1 MVESTA
7 SKCGSK
13 IRRIVDKSGGATT
26 KSTAAKGNDDTRVE
40 KYSGGSGGN
49 SGEKANAI
57 LLSRRRRHKTVHFT
71 ESPVNEFGNSRNHDW
86 RSSSCCRNNG
96 RGSVVSLPDEFDN
109 HVQQLFTFI
118 GTVLSAWDTNDRN
131 KDEGTCRT
139 TTTSTTS
146 VSISV
151 NRTATT
157 TTTRGATTSSS
168 ASTARIKQRQRDVLH
183 FLLYSSQSKLN
194 IDENVG
200 CQIYR
205 HRHWKIASGTC
216 NALFLKK
223 VRITVL
229 FYLVY

>member
-7 SKCGSK
+7 FKCGSK
-13 IRRIVDKSGGATT
+13 IRRIVDKSNGGKTI
-26 KSTAAKGNDDTRVE
+26 KSSAKAKEENRME
-40 KYSGGSGGN
+40 KRSS
-49 SGEKANAI
+49 ERNAV

-71 ESPVNEFGNSRNHDW
+71 ESPVNEFGTRIDGDVG
-86 RSSSCCRNNG
+86 RSTSCCQNEN

-118 GTVLSAWDTNDRN
+118 GSVLSSWDNSDN
-131 KDEGTCRT
+131 EDSEIACQT
-139 TTTSTTS
+139 TTTSTS

-157 TTTRGATTSSS
+157 TTSRNASSLY
-168 ASTARIKQRQRDVLH
+168 TARNRKRQRDVLH
-183 FLLYSSQSKLN
+183 FLLYSSQSKFN

-200 CQIYR
+200 CHIYR
-205 HRHWKIASGTC
+205 HRHWKMASGTC

-223 VRITVL
+223 VGKFFVPTSIVNP
-229 FYLVY
+229 F